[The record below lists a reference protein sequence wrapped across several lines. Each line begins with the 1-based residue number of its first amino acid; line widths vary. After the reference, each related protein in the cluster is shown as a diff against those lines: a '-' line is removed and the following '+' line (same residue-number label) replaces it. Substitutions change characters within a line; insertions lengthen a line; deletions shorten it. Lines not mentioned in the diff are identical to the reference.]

1 MGQPNPLITANSSGG
16 SSIDLSSLT
25 RPTSVSPNT
34 HPSSSTV
41 IDHTNK
47 HTLVLENMVS
57 ASQMEGD
64 PTLEADIE
72 EEARTYGELREQ
84 ILFEVLDRDRV
95 NIKIIYAHSADAYR
109 AYMAMQG
116 RCFDGKTIKATL
128 T

>member
-1 MGQPNPLITANSSGG
+1 MSAAVCAHAAALGFSNRHYMTLIPMDCTA
-16 SSIDLSSLT
+16 
-25 RPTSVSPNT
+25 
-34 HPSSSTV
+34 
-41 IDHTNK
+41 
-47 HTLVLENMVS
+47 
-57 ASQMEGD
+57 ASD
-64 PTLEADIE
+64 VE